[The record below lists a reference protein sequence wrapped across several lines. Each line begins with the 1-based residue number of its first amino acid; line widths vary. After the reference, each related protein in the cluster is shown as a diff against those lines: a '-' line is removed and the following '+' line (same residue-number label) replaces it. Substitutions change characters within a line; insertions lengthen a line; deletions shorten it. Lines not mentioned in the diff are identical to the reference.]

1 MALDGT
7 YRILIEA
14 MGKKAE
20 GTVDLTTNGSK
31 AEGMVHVAGMDIPL
45 QNGKV
50 SGQTVTGTAEG
61 ASPIGHLKCK
71 VKATVNGDQVT
82 GSIKAL
88 LVSAT
93 FTGTRI

>member
-7 YRILIEA
+7 YRVLVEA

-20 GTVDLTTNGSK
+20 GTVELKTNGSK
-31 AEGMVHVAGMDIPL
+31 AEGMVHALGMDVPL

-50 SGQTVTGTAEG
+50 SGQTVTGIVEG
-61 ASPIGHLKCK
+61 PTPIGHLKCK

-82 GSIKAL
+82 GTIKAL
-88 LVSAT
+88 LVNAS